1 MSFTEGRS
9 RRTLRRIFY
18 MSKLLVALVR
28 LYQITLGLFMGGRC
42 RFHPSC
48 SNYAIGCLE
57 AHGALRGSLLSA
69 KRLCKCHPFH
79 PGGYD
84 PPPPRDLGDREPAPK
99 LETTSEARAA

>member
-1 MSFTEGRS
+1 
-9 RRTLRRIFY
+9 

-28 LYQITLGLFMGGRC
+28 LYQVTLGLFMGGRC

-57 AHGALRGSLLSA
+57 AHGAARGSLLSFQ
-69 KRLCKCHPFH
+69 RLCKCHPFH

-84 PPPPRDLGDREPAPK
+84 PPPPRK
-99 LETTSEARAA
+99 LEETSEVGA